1 MESENVTPNPAVNQL
16 PEADSLP
23 DGFVVSSSA
32 VPLALKSPKLASEK
46 APAAELA
53 DYKEDTLLEPELRP
67 GVIVNHVNFGA
78 TSESGCRDAP
88 RESGV
93 GGEGQGSSENSTR
106 DQLAPTIKE
115 TPSQE
120 SSEPRKIEA
129 SEAKRKNAK
138 RSFKTEKEFLEF
150 TLKYQQV
157 IAERDSARQRNYTA
171 NELSFHHA
179 VPSLLCFFLAQISNA
194 LCHGACQ
201 HQAKVPKSVF
211 AIRENPVKS
220 MDECKRVSSEGQNLR
235 LDISNKFR
243 DAIKEVSNR
252 MEEQKDECLS
262 QLKENETLKSKLKQ
276 VTDQYA
282 LAEQQYTQKLKQ
294 KDLEL
299 QIADLKIKQHE
310 EKIMQEESQMKLY
323 AEQVSELL
331 TTEKNLRLQLAA
343 DGEKFQQFQE
353 ALSKSNEVFEAFK
366 QEIDKMS
373 KSIKELKNE
382 NSFLKTKCESTDIAL
397 IELAEEREQLKK
409 QVEKMRN
416 QKERLESL
424 CRSLQAE
431 RKATST
437 PPTSDSL

>member
-46 APAAELA
+46 APAPELA

-138 RSFKTEKEFLEF
+138 RSFKSEKEFLEF

-157 IAERDSARQRNYTA
+157 IAERDSAIAVRDRLESLCRELQRQNKI
-171 NELSFHHA
+171 L
-179 VPSLLCFFLAQISNA
+179 
-194 LCHGACQ
+194 
-201 HQAKVPKSVF
+201 
-211 AIRENPVKS
+211 

-323 AEQVSELL
+323 GEQVSELL

-343 DGEKFQQFQE
+343 DGEKFQQFQVCVVTE
-353 ALSKSNEVFEAFK
+353 GPRKF
-366 QEIDKMS
+366 IDS
-373 KSIKELKNE
+373 FINIVSIKF
-382 NSFLKTKCESTDIAL
+382 SSSS
-397 IELAEEREQLKK
+397 LAH
-409 QVEKMRN
+409 
-416 QKERLESL
+416 S
-424 CRSLQAE
+424 
-431 RKATST
+431 
-437 PPTSDSL
+437 